1 MDAAA
6 RIDAPADTPAQLLL
20 DATPRLA
27 AAGSRTPRLDAEV
40 LLAAACRMDRT
51 ALYVRARERAPEACR
66 ATFEAMLYRR
76 IMGEPVQY
84 IVGRQE
90 FWSLD
95 FIVTPD
101 VLIPRPETELLVE
114 LALEA
119 LRSGG
124 GVCRAR
130 GDAPGY
136 RIAAPLGRKVSER
149 SPEEGGDSSAQG
161 SALGCEGAR
170 LCDLGTGSGC
180 VAIALAHEL
189 PQAEIWA
196 VDSSEVALETAK
208 ANARRHAVDDRIH
221 FVASDLF
228 TAVNRM
234 HFDAI
239 VSNPPYVSVAE
250 LTSLPPEVQ
259 REPRRALDGGA
270 EGLEVIRCVVAG
282 APARLV
288 DGGWLIMEIGATQ
301 GPAVAEV
308 ARAAGLRAVSV
319 RPDYAGLPRALCARK

>member
-6 RIDAPADTPAQLLL
+6 RIDAPADTPAQLLR

-27 AAGSRTPRLDAEV
+27 AAGSRSPRLDAEV

-51 ALYVRARERAPEACR
+51 ALYVRARERTPEACR
-66 ATFEAMLYRR
+66 ATFAAMLSRR
-76 IMGEPVQY
+76 IAGEPVQY

-114 LALEA
+114 LALN
-119 LRSGG
+119 
-124 GVCRAR
+124 GVDERRGRAGRPRPYSQGESDSFGVRR
-130 GDAPGY
+130 GAVSAPGLSGPENTPRP
-136 RIAAPLGRKVSER
+136 RI
-149 SPEEGGDSSAQG
+149 
-161 SALGCEGAR
+161 
-170 LCDLGTGSGC
+170 CDLGTGSGC
-180 VAIALAHEL
+180 LAIALAHEL

-196 VDSSEVALETAK
+196 VDLSEAALQAAK

-221 FVASDLF
+221 FVAGDLF
-228 TAVNRM
+228 VAVSRV

-239 VSNPPYVSVAE
+239 VCNPPYVSATE
-250 LTSLPPEVQ
+250 LASVPPEVQ

-270 EGLEVIRCVVAG
+270 DGLEVIRRVVAG

-301 GPAVAEV
+301 GPAVTAM
-308 ARAAGLRAVSV
+308 APAAGLRAVSV
-319 RPDYAGLPRALCARK
+319 HPDYAGLPRALCARK